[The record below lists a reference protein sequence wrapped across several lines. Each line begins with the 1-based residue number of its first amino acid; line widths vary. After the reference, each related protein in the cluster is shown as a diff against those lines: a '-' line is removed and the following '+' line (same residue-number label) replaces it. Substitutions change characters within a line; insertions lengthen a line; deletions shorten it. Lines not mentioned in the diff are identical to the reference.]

1 MKESVERIRREGHS
15 DRVADIARS
24 YRIQQWSQS
33 LLKSCDGRYLN
44 YYRHGHSCWLHEG
57 IVEKSSVIVQLALER
72 VVEVS
77 VDSRELLRVNHAT
90 VNGIEH
96 NQVLDLSDDGERW
109 EGDVLNDEP
118 YGWGVLYDKD
128 NNRVYEG
135 FRIGDVNVCY
145 GMRYYPD
152 IQKVEYQGEIWEGRR
167 WGRGVQY
174 DRAGSVVFVGE
185 WLNDEHS
192 MEKKV
197 KFSDS
202 GLLLHEHI
210 EELDVVLSD
219 TYEWGTLDLSCFPN
233 LRVFEAGQCL
243 SKVREV
249 RLIGL
254 KHLERA
260 LFYFCSFSD
269 VVGRFYL
276 KDCVQLKELFVSSG
290 SFSIFSVCELE
301 NLPSLEEITVGDKY
315 CDYSCFSY
323 ASLVLKG
330 MLERGA

>member
-15 DRVADIARS
+15 DRVAGMARS
-24 YRIQQWSQS
+24 YRIQQWGQS
-33 LLKSCDGRYLN
+33 LLKNCDGRYIN

-57 IVEKSSVIVQLALER
+57 IVETSSVIVQLALER

-77 VDSRELLRVNHAT
+77 VDSHELLRVNLAT
-90 VNGIEH
+90 VNGIKQ

-109 EGDVLNDEP
+109 EGDVLDEKP
-118 YGWGVLYDKD
+118 YGWGVLFDRD

-135 FRIGDVNVCY
+135 FRLKDVNVCY
-145 GMRYYPD
+145 GTRYYPD

-174 DRAGSVVFVGE
+174 DRTGNVVFDGE

-210 EELDVVLSD
+210 EELDMTFTDSGAH
-219 TYEWGTLDLSCFPN
+219 WICRSCPIC
-233 LRVFEAGQCL
+233 VCL
-243 SKVREV
+243 K
-249 RLIGL
+249 
-254 KHLERA
+254 
-260 LFYFCSFSD
+260 
-269 VVGRFYL
+269 
-276 KDCVQLKELFVSSG
+276 
-290 SFSIFSVCELE
+290 
-301 NLPSLEEITVGDKY
+301 
-315 CDYSCFSY
+315 
-323 ASLVLKG
+323 
-330 MLERGA
+330 